1 MVGHGA
7 YHDERLDALLSIT
20 GRMDGYLYRCRND
33 ASYTMLYISDGI
45 LTVSGYRPSDFVHNA
60 VRDYVSAIHPD
71 DLASVY
77 AAVDAALE
85 ARRNWNVDY
94 RIVPRV
100 GEPLWVREIG
110 GGVWD
115 DAGELEFLEGF
126 VVDISDRKVIED
138 LNSQLLLDL
147 KTANEELSAQK
158 REIELAKQQSDHS
171 ANHDPLT
178 DLPNRRAFHN
188 ELKSVVARCGVT
200 GEAAGLLFI
209 DLDRFK
215 EVNDTLGHEAG
226 DALLQRVSSQLR
238 SILRSA
244 DFVARLGG
252 DEFAFLFSGDAD
264 LAQLK
269 AVRVAERIL
278 ERSADQGSH
287 AEWRHPGRLHR
298 WRGHVSGGSR
308 RFRSAGR
315 TRRPA
320 DVHRQKEWPQPV
332 GHRQG
337 NGAAT
342 AIVRASPLNSQDCL
356 ALTRACKKALTPART
371 RGRPRPPPRPDPAAA
386 GRSECGRRAAPRGV
400 SATAMRASDC

>member
-1 MVGHGA
+1 MKHNGIPVSAVGLGA

-33 ASYTMLYISDGI
+33 ASYTMLYISDGV
-45 LTVSGYRPSDFVHNA
+45 LTVSGFPPTDFVHNA

-71 DLASVY
+71 DLAAVY

-85 ARRNWNVDY
+85 ARCNWNVDY

-126 VVDISDRKVIED
+126 VVDISDRKVVED
-138 LNSQLLLDL
+138 LNAQLLLDL
-147 KTANEELSAQK
+147 KAANEELSAQK
-158 REIELAKQQSDHS
+158 REIEVAKQQSDHS
-171 ANHDPLT
+171 ANHDALT
-178 DLPNRRAFHN
+178 DLPNRRAFHD
-188 ELKSVVARCGVT
+188 ELKSVVARCGAT

-226 DALLQRVSSQLR
+226 DALLQRVASQLR

-252 DEFAFLFSGDAD
+252 DEFAFLFSAD
-264 LAQLK
+264 TELAQQK

-278 ERSADQGSH
+278 ERLRIKVPTPNGPIQVGCTVGVAMYPAEAADSEALIALADRLMYIGKKSGRNRLVT
-287 AEWRHPGRLHR
+287 AEEMAPRQPSSRPRHPIR
-298 WRGHVSGGSR
+298 
-308 RFRSAGR
+308 
-315 TRRPA
+315 
-320 DVHRQKEWPQPV
+320 K
-332 GHRQG
+332 
-337 NGAAT
+337 T
-342 AIVRASPLNSQDCL
+342 A
-356 ALTRACKKALTPART
+356 
-371 RGRPRPPPRPDPAAA
+371 
-386 GRSECGRRAAPRGV
+386 
-400 SATAMRASDC
+400 